1 MHNPA
6 CSAFDPCD
14 YCQGQ
19 IDNAIE
25 ARHAY
30 NKALEILD
38 ELAMTPW
45 VIESATIYNDTANF
59 NRVYESLRNL
69 RDEADRLVPSN
80 DY

>member
-1 MHNPA
+1 MHNPL
-6 CSAFDPCD
+6 CSAVAPCE

-19 IDNAIE
+19 IDNATE

-45 VIESATIYNDTANF
+45 VIQSATIYNDTADF
-59 NRVYESLRNL
+59 HRVYESLRNL
-69 RDEADRLVPSN
+69 RDQADRLIPSN